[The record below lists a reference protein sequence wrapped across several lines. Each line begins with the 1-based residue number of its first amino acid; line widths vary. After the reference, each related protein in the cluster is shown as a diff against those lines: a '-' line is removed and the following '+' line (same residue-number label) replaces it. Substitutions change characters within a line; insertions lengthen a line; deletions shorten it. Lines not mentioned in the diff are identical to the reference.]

1 MVLILLRRIITKNS
15 ACIFYCDKDFFYVN
29 IYGVLIFYCTPC
41 IEGINKLFQEMSSQ
55 KYCKSYGERNVVCGF
70 CQFLHALATFLI
82 WKLLCQQK
90 ITNVKITELLTAI
103 VWNTSAIKITNVN
116 LWYDVKMVDQVG
128 NSTFL
133 KID

>member
-1 MVLILLRRIITKNS
+1 MVLILSRRIITKNS
-15 ACIFYCDKDFFYVN
+15 ACISYCDKDFFYVN
-29 IYGVLIFYCTPC
+29 IYGVLIFCYTLC

-55 KYCKSYGERNVVCGF
+55 KYCKSYQERNVVCGF
-70 CQFLHALATFLI
+70 CQFLHALTTFLI

-90 ITNVKITELLTAI
+90 ITNIKITELLTAI

-128 NSTFL
+128 NSTFS
-133 KID
+133 